1 MQNTRSK
8 LEIKNNNLLQTD
20 LTKVSNLDSLDWEA
34 KDASTR
40 YLTHS
45 YHPYSAKYIPQIPHY
60 LISNF
65 TRRNDLILDN
75 FLGSGTTLVESKIL
89 GRHAIGVDINPLAC
103 LVAKVKTT
111 NIQKPDL
118 KKISAICM
126 SIKEDILKLRAS
138 REYANNYNNNNTST
152 FNLQDPKSIN
162 NNDNNNDDYLLS
174 NIPNPNILKWFN
186 KNVIYEL
193 LTIKLKIDSLEENHI
208 RDFLLVAFSSIL
220 RSASNATSGFGNLM
234 INKEPSRKGKIFEKF
249 NRITSIM
256 ATKMEEFNQVTK
268 NVSIIRIFNHD
279 TRNLEFIADDTVSF
293 ICTHPPYMASVPFAE
308 YQKLSLWWLGFSQK
322 ELENKL
328 IGGRRARSDTAER
341 FFQDIFVTL
350 TEMKRV
356 LQKKKYCC
364 IVIGNPVYNN
374 REWQLNEMIKKNAS
388 DVGLT
393 LLKEITRMK
402 YRLTMGK
409 MKREFILVFKN

>member
-1 MQNTRSK
+1 MRSK
-8 LEIKNNNLLQTD
+8 SGIISGLLQTD
-20 LTKVSNLDSLDWEA
+20 LARVSNLDNLDWES

-40 YLTHS
+40 YFTHS
-45 YHPYSAKYIPQIPHY
+45 YHSYSAKYIPQIPRY
-60 LISNF
+60 LISNL
-65 TRRNDLILDN
+65 TKRNDLILDN
-75 FLGSGTTLVESKIL
+75 FVGSGTTLVESKVL
-89 GRHAIGVDINPLAC
+89 GRHAIGIDINPLAC
-103 LVAKVKTT
+103 LVAKVKIT

-118 KKISAICM
+118 EKILSISM
-126 SIKEDILKLRAS
+126 SIKEDILKLRACHG
-138 REYANNYNNNNTST
+138 YTNNNTST
-152 FNLQDPKSIN
+152 FDLQDIGPIN
-162 NNDNNNDDYLLS
+162 NNDYLLA
-174 NIPNPNILKWFN
+174 NTPNHNILKWFN

-220 RSASNATSGFGNLM
+220 RSSSNATSGFGNLM
-234 INKEPSRKGKIFEKF
+234 INKQPPKKSNIFEKF
-249 NRITSIM
+249 NRVANIM
-256 ATKMEEFNQVTK
+256 VTKMEEFNQVTK
-268 NVSIIRIFNHD
+268 NNSNIKIFNHD
-279 TRNLEFIADDTVSF
+279 TRSLRFIADDTISF

-308 YQKLSLWWLGFSQK
+308 YQKLSLWWLGFSQQ

-341 FFQDIFVTL
+341 FFQDIFTTL

-364 IVIGNPVYNN
+364 IIIGNPVYNN
-374 REWQLNEMIKKNAS
+374 REWQLNEIIKKNAS
-388 DVGLT
+388 EVGLT

-409 MKREFILVFKN
+409 MKQEFILIFRN

>member
-1 MQNTRSK
+1 MRDMRSK
-8 LEIKNNNLLQTD
+8 SGIISDLLQTD
-20 LTKVSNLDSLDWEA
+20 LARVSNLDSLDWES

-45 YHPYSAKYIPQIPHY
+45 YHSYSAKYIPQIPRY
-60 LISNF
+60 LISNL
-65 TRRNDLILDN
+65 TKRNDLILDN
-75 FLGSGTTLVESKIL
+75 FVGSGTTLVESKVL
-89 GRHAIGVDINPLAC
+89 GRHAIGVDVNPLAC
-103 LVAKVKTT
+103 LVSKVKIT

-118 KKISAICM
+118 EKILSVCM
-126 SIKEDILKLRAS
+126 SIEEEILKLRAS
-138 REYANNYNNNNTST
+138 RGYTNSTST
-152 FNLQDPKSIN
+152 FDLQDIGPISN
-162 NNDNNNDDYLLS
+162 NHYLLA
-174 NIPNPNILKWFN
+174 NIPNHNILKWFN

-193 LTIKLKIDSLEENHI
+193 LTIKLKIDSLEEDHI

-220 RSASNATSGFGNLM
+220 RSSSNATSGFGNLM
-234 INKEPSRKGKIFEKF
+234 INKQPPKKRNIFEKF
-249 NRITSIM
+249 NRVANIM
-256 ATKMEEFNQVTK
+256 VTKMEEFNQVTK
-268 NVSIIRIFNHD
+268 NNSSIKIFRHD
-279 TRNLEFIADDTVSF
+279 TRSLRFIADDTISF

-308 YQKLSLWWLGFSQK
+308 YQKLSLWWLGFSQQ

-341 FFQDIFVTL
+341 FFQDIFMTL

-364 IVIGNPVYNN
+364 IIIGNPVYNN
-374 REWQLNEMIKKNAS
+374 REWQLNEIIKKNAS
-388 DVGLT
+388 EVGFT

-409 MKREFILVFKN
+409 MKQEFVLIFRN

>member
-1 MQNTRSK
+1 MRDMRSK
-8 LEIKNNNLLQTD
+8 LGINRDLLQTD
-20 LTKVSNLDSLDWEA
+20 EGRVSNLDSLDWEA
-34 KDASTR
+34 KDAATR

-45 YHPYSAKYIPQIPHY
+45 YHSYSAKYIPQIPRY
-60 LISNF
+60 LISNL
-65 TRRNDLILDN
+65 TKKNDLILDN
-75 FLGSGTTLVESKIL
+75 FVGSGTTLVESKVL
-89 GRHAIGVDINPLAC
+89 GRHAIGIDINPLAC

-118 KKISAICM
+118 RKILSTSM
-126 SIKEDILKLRAS
+126 SIKDEILKLRAS
-138 REYANNYNNNNTST
+138 LEYTNNKTST
-152 FNLQDPKSIN
+152 FDQDLGSIN
-162 NNDNNNDDYLLS
+162 KNEYLLA
-174 NIPNPNILKWFN
+174 NIPNQNILKWFN

-220 RSASNATSGFGNLM
+220 RSSSNATSGFGNLM
-234 INKEPSRKGKIFEKF
+234 INKQPPKKSNIFEKF
-249 NRITSIM
+249 NRVVSVM
-256 ATKMEEFNQVTK
+256 VAKMEEFNQVAK
-268 NVSIIRIFNHD
+268 NNSNIKIFNHD
-279 TRNLEFIADDTVSF
+279 TRNLRYIADDTISF

-341 FFQDIFVTL
+341 FFQDIFTTL

-356 LQKKKYCC
+356 LQKKNYCC
-364 IVIGNPVYNN
+364 IIIGNPIYNN
-374 REWQLNEMIKKNAS
+374 REWQLNEIIKKNAS
-388 DVGLT
+388 DVGFT

-402 YRLTMGK
+402 YRLTMGR
-409 MKREFILVFKN
+409 MKQEFILIFRN

>member
-1 MQNTRSK
+1 MQNTRSN

-65 TRRNDLILDN
+65 TKRNDLVLDN

-138 REYANNYNNNNTST
+138 LEHTNNKTSN
-152 FNLQDPKSIN
+152 FDEDLGSIN
-162 NNDNNNDDYLLS
+162 KNEYLLA
-174 NIPNPNILKWFN
+174 NIPNQNILKWFN

-208 RDFLLVAFSSIL
+208 KDFLLVAFS
-220 RSASNATSGFGNLM
+220 
-234 INKEPSRKGKIFEKF
+234 
-249 NRITSIM
+249 
-256 ATKMEEFNQVTK
+256 
-268 NVSIIRIFNHD
+268 
-279 TRNLEFIADDTVSF
+279 
-293 ICTHPPYMASVPFAE
+293 
-308 YQKLSLWWLGFSQK
+308 
-322 ELENKL
+322 
-328 IGGRRARSDTAER
+328 
-341 FFQDIFVTL
+341 
-350 TEMKRV
+350 
-356 LQKKKYCC
+356 
-364 IVIGNPVYNN
+364 
-374 REWQLNEMIKKNAS
+374 
-388 DVGLT
+388 
-393 LLKEITRMK
+393 
-402 YRLTMGK
+402 
-409 MKREFILVFKN
+409 

>member
-8 LEIKNNNLLQTD
+8 LGIKNSSNLLQTD
-20 LTKVSNLDSLDWEA
+20 ITKVSNLDSLDWES

-45 YHPYSAKYIPQIPHY
+45 YHPYSAKYIPQIPRY
-60 LISNF
+60 LISNL
-65 TRRNDLILDN
+65 TNRNDLILDN
-75 FLGSGTTLVESKIL
+75 FVGSGTTLVESKIL

-103 LVAKVKTT
+103 LVAKVKIT

-118 KKISAICM
+118 KKISSICM

-138 REYANNYNNNNTST
+138 REYANNNDNNNNTST
-152 FNLQDPKSIN
+152 FNLQDPESIN
-162 NNDNNNDDYLLS
+162 NNDDDNYLLA
-174 NIPNPNILKWFN
+174 NIPNPNVLKWFN

-193 LTIKLKIDSLEENHI
+193 LTIKLKIDSLEENRI

-220 RSASNATSGFGNLM
+220 RSASNANSGFGNLM
-234 INKEPSRKGKIFEKF
+234 INKKPPNKGNIFEKF
-249 NRITSIM
+249 NHAANKM
-256 ATKMEEFNQVTK
+256 AIKMEEFNQVTK
-268 NVSIIRIFNHD
+268 NDSDIRIFNHD
-279 TRNLEFIADDTVSF
+279 TRNLKFLEDDTISF
-293 ICTHPPYMASVPFAE
+293 ICSHPPYMASVPFAE
-308 YQKLSLWWLGFSQK
+308 YQKLSLWWLGFSQQ

-341 FFQDIFVTL
+341 FFQDIFMTL
-350 TEMKRV
+350 IEMKRV
-356 LQKKKYCC
+356 LQRRKYCC
-364 IVIGNPVYNN
+364 IIIGNPVYNN
-374 REWQLNEMIKKNAS
+374 REWQLNEMIKKKAS

-409 MKREFILVFKN
+409 MKCEFILVFKN

>member
-1 MQNTRSK
+1 MLDMRSK
-8 LEIKNNNLLQTD
+8 SGIISGLLQTD
-20 LTKVSNLDSLDWEA
+20 LARVSNLDNLDWES

-40 YLTHS
+40 YFTHS
-45 YHPYSAKYIPQIPHY
+45 YHSYSAKYIPQIPRY
-60 LISNF
+60 LISNL
-65 TRRNDLILDN
+65 TKRNDLILDN
-75 FLGSGTTLVESKIL
+75 FVGSGTTLVESKVL

-103 LVAKVKTT
+103 LVAKVKIT

-118 KKISAICM
+118 EKILSISM
-126 SIKEDILKLRAS
+126 SIKEDILKLRACHG
-138 REYANNYNNNNTST
+138 YTNNNTST
-152 FNLQDPKSIN
+152 FDLQDIGPIN
-162 NNDNNNDDYLLS
+162 NNDYLLA
-174 NIPNPNILKWFN
+174 NIPNHNILKWFN

-220 RSASNATSGFGNLM
+220 RSSSNATSGFGNLM
-234 INKEPSRKGKIFEKF
+234 INKQPPKKSNIFEKF
-249 NRITSIM
+249 NRVVNIM
-256 ATKMEEFNQVTK
+256 VAKMEEFNQVTENNSNIK
-268 NVSIIRIFNHD
+268 IFNHD
-279 TRNLEFIADDTVSF
+279 TRSLRFIADDTISF

-308 YQKLSLWWLGFSQK
+308 YQKLSLWWLGFSQQ

-341 FFQDIFVTL
+341 FFQDIFTTL

-364 IVIGNPVYNN
+364 IIIGNPVYNN
-374 REWQLNEMIKKNAS
+374 REWQLNEIIKKNAS
-388 DVGLT
+388 EVGLT

-409 MKREFILVFKN
+409 MKQEFILIFRN

>member
-1 MQNTRSK
+1 MRDMRSK
-8 LEIKNNNLLQTD
+8 SGIISGLLQTD
-20 LTKVSNLDSLDWEA
+20 LARVSNLDNLDWES

-40 YLTHS
+40 YFTHS
-45 YHPYSAKYIPQIPHY
+45 YHSYSAKYIPQIPRY
-60 LISNF
+60 LISNL
-65 TRRNDLILDN
+65 TKRNDLILDN
-75 FLGSGTTLVESKIL
+75 FVGSGTTLVESKVL
-89 GRHAIGVDINPLAC
+89 GRHAIGIDINPLAC
-103 LVAKVKTT
+103 LVAKVKIT

-118 KKISAICM
+118 EKILSISM
-126 SIKEDILKLRAS
+126 SIKEDILKLRACHG
-138 REYANNYNNNNTST
+138 YTNNNTST
-152 FNLQDPKSIN
+152 FDLQDIGPIN
-162 NNDNNNDDYLLS
+162 NNDYLLA
-174 NIPNPNILKWFN
+174 NTPNHNILKWFN

-220 RSASNATSGFGNLM
+220 RSSSNATSGFGNLM
-234 INKEPSRKGKIFEKF
+234 INKQPPKKSNIFEKF
-249 NRITSIM
+249 NRVANIM
-256 ATKMEEFNQVTK
+256 VTKMEEFNQVTK
-268 NVSIIRIFNHD
+268 NNSNIKIFNHD
-279 TRNLEFIADDTVSF
+279 TRSLRFIADDTISF

-308 YQKLSLWWLGFSQK
+308 YQKLSLWWLGFSQQ

-341 FFQDIFVTL
+341 FFQDIFTTL

-364 IVIGNPVYNN
+364 IIIGNPVYNN
-374 REWQLNEMIKKNAS
+374 REWQLNEIIKKNAS
-388 DVGLT
+388 EVGLT

-409 MKREFILVFKN
+409 MKQEFILIFRN

>member
-1 MQNTRSK
+1 MRDMRSK
-8 LEIKNNNLLQTD
+8 SGIISGLLQTD
-20 LTKVSNLDSLDWEA
+20 LARVSNLDNLDWES

-40 YLTHS
+40 YFTHS
-45 YHPYSAKYIPQIPHY
+45 YHSYSAKYIPQIPRY
-60 LISNF
+60 LISNL
-65 TRRNDLILDN
+65 TKRNDLILDN
-75 FLGSGTTLVESKIL
+75 FVGSGTTLVESKVL

-103 LVAKVKTT
+103 LVAKVKIT

-118 KKISAICM
+118 EKILSISM
-126 SIKEDILKLRAS
+126 SIKEDILKLRACHG
-138 REYANNYNNNNTST
+138 YTNNNTST
-152 FNLQDPKSIN
+152 FDLQDIGPIN
-162 NNDNNNDDYLLS
+162 NNDYLLA
-174 NIPNPNILKWFN
+174 NIPNHNILKWFN

-220 RSASNATSGFGNLM
+220 RSSSNATSGFGNLM
-234 INKEPSRKGKIFEKF
+234 INKQPPKKSNIFEKF
-249 NRITSIM
+249 NRVANKM
-256 ATKMEEFNQVTK
+256 VTKMEEFNQVTK
-268 NVSIIRIFNHD
+268 NNSDIKIFNHD
-279 TRNLEFIADDTVSF
+279 TRSLRFIADDTISF

-308 YQKLSLWWLGFSQK
+308 YQKLSLWWLGFSQQ

-341 FFQDIFVTL
+341 FFQDIFTTL

-364 IVIGNPVYNN
+364 IIIGNPVYNN
-374 REWQLNEMIKKNAS
+374 REWQLNEIIKKNAS
-388 DVGLT
+388 EVGLT

-409 MKREFILVFKN
+409 MKQEFILIFRN

>member
-1 MQNTRSK
+1 MRDTRSK
-8 LEIKNNNLLQTD
+8 SGIISGLLQTD
-20 LTKVSNLDSLDWEA
+20 LARVSNLDSLDWES

-45 YHPYSAKYIPQIPHY
+45 YHPYSAKYIPQIPRY
-60 LISNF
+60 LISNL
-65 TRRNDLILDN
+65 TKKNDLILDN
-75 FLGSGTTLVESKIL
+75 FVGSGTTLVESKVL

-103 LVAKVKTT
+103 LIAKVKIT

-118 KKISAICM
+118 EKILSICM
-126 SIKEDILKLRAS
+126 SIEEEILKLRAS
-138 REYANNYNNNNTST
+138 RGYTNNTST
-152 FNLQDPKSIN
+152 FDLQNLGPIN
-162 NNDNNNDDYLLS
+162 NNHYLLT
-174 NIPNPNILKWFN
+174 NIPNHNILKWFN

-220 RSASNATSGFGNLM
+220 RSSSNATSGFGNLM
-234 INKEPSRKGKIFEKF
+234 INKQPPKKRNIFEKF
-249 NRITSIM
+249 NRVANIM
-256 ATKMEEFNQVTK
+256 VTKMEEFNQVTK
-268 NVSIIRIFNHD
+268 NNSSIKIFSHD
-279 TRNLEFIADDTVSF
+279 TRSLKFIADDTIGF

-308 YQKLSLWWLGFSQK
+308 YQKLSLWWLGFSQQ

-341 FFQDIFVTL
+341 FFQDIFMTL

-364 IVIGNPVYNN
+364 IIIGNPVYNN
-374 REWQLNEMIKKNAS
+374 REWQLNEIIKKNAS
-388 DVGLT
+388 EVGFT

-409 MKREFILVFKN
+409 MKQEFILIFRN